1 MQLGS
6 HFLKGIASLTLS
18 RLPSCC
24 FSNRALGLQKE
35 LHALLRLH
43 LLWRMKAGEY
53 LQSQLRFDHVKPLL
67 QVEELHALLR
77 PHLLRRMKADVL
89 QALPPKKEQI
99 VRVELS
105 GPQRT
110 LYKALLTNSYQ
121 TLIGGAHRCFIP
133 RVPKVA
139 DSFGMLCLQCKQ
151 KTFIGGVCCCLCW
164 RLLWQKASQHGLAYA
179 CEH

>member
-1 MQLGS
+1 
-6 HFLKGIASLTLS
+6 
-18 RLPSCC
+18 
-24 FSNRALGLQKE
+24 
-35 LHALLRLH
+35 
-43 LLWRMKAGEY
+43 MKAGEH
-53 LQSQLRFDHVKPLL
+53 LQSHLRFDHVKTLL

-110 LYKALLTNSYQ
+110 LYKALLTNSYP

-133 RVPKVA
+133 RVSQSCRFLWNVVPAVQTENLHWWCLLLPRVA
-139 DSFGMLCLQCKQ
+139 AAVAESIAAWVG
-151 KTFIGGVCCCLCW
+151 
-164 RLLWQKASQHGLAYA
+164 YA